1 MLCAPL
7 AAGTEA
13 PTSSVMGE
21 PRCRRTEST
30 YSIKSRQR
38 NRVSPYRSP
47 QGVENREVDNGDA
60 DMGARKEANA
70 AL

>member
-1 MLCAPL
+1 MQTLVSVVTLRERKMLCAPL

-13 PTSSVMGE
+13 PTFSVMGE

-30 YSIKSRQR
+30 YSIKSCQR

-47 QGVENREVDNGDA
+47 LG
-60 DMGARKEANA
+60 K
-70 AL
+70 